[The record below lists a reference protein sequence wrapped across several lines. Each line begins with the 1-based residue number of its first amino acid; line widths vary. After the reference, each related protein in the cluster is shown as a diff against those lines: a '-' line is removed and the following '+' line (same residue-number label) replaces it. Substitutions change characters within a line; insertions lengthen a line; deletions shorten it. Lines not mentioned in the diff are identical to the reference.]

1 LDPAEDAVEEWLTID
16 WDTATAKLMPN
27 PALGEGERSRAQYI
41 IDLLGLNID
50 PEVRSQRSKAYE
62 EAAQAAIEQRWD
74 DLRQSAM
81 RHRPHSLAARTI
93 LQRVAPERLPSAEEE
108 MGDLADLIWSDL
120 RMLVSGSQDLRAR
133 RPPSPFDERQ
143 LQALCWAL
151 VVLQSDAVAVTEHLA
166 DLLEREPADI
176 RVGIVTLFR
185 DLR

>member
-1 LDPAEDAVEEWLTID
+1 
-16 WDTATAKLMPN
+16 
-27 PALGEGERSRAQYI
+27 
-41 IDLLGLNID
+41 
-50 PEVRSQRSKAYE
+50 
-62 EAAQAAIEQRWD
+62 
-74 DLRQSAM
+74 
-81 RHRPHSLAARTI
+81 
-93 LQRVAPERLPSAEEE
+93 